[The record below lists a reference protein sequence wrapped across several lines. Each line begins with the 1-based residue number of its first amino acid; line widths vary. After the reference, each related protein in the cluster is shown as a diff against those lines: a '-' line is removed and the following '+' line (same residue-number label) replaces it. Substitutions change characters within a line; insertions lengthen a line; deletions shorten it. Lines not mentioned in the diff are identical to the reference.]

1 MLALGASDRRAQY
14 APYDLRC
21 WSRSLVL
28 CDMPRSLVIP
38 IRMAMLVAISVSPV
52 RTMARPG
59 PGLVCWLGLCLFSLV
74 GYGLGVTRGVPVPV
88 VSLVGSST
96 LVVRCMV
103 DTVRIL
109 DTFLDFGLS
118 FHTMNLGGRLADML
132 LSLLI
137 SESMQESSSSS
148 SPSSLWTRLTL
159 ENLTPGLGWP
169 FLTLEKLVLPG

>member
-14 APYDLRC
+14 APCDLRC
-21 WSRSLVL
+21 WSRSLV

-59 PGLVCWLGLCLFSLV
+59 PGMLARAVLVLPPSATASVSPSFA
-74 GYGLGVTRGVPVPV
+74 RGVPVPV
-88 VSLVGSST
+88 VSLVGGST

-103 DTVRIL
+103 DTVRTL

-118 FHTMNLGGRLADML
+118 FHTRAVG
-132 LSLLI
+132 
-137 SESMQESSSSS
+137 
-148 SPSSLWTRLTL
+148 
-159 ENLTPGLGWP
+159 
-169 FLTLEKLVLPG
+169 